1 MEAILERT
9 SKDDQR
15 IAKKSISKIQKI
27 SSLKTNVNDSGAVQ
41 ITVTGSEEPL
51 SIPKKAMALLKVIL
65 DNMAQG
71 KSITLLPSDSEIST
85 QQAADILNV
94 SRPYLIKLIEV
105 GKIPSKK
112 VGTHRRLRLTDIL
125 AYDNRMKEIQ
135 DEKLAELARLAQE
148 MDLGY

>member
-27 SSLKTNVNDSGAVQ
+27 SSLKTNINDSGAVQ
-41 ITVTGSEEPL
+41 ITVTGSEESL
-51 SIPKKAMALLKVIL
+51 SIPKKAMALLNVIL

-94 SRPYLIKLIEV
+94 SRPYLIKLVET

-112 VGTHRRLRLTDIL
+112 VGTHRRLRLSDIL
-125 AYDNRMKEIQ
+125 DYDNKMKEIQ

-148 MDLGY
+148 MDWGY

>member
-15 IAKKSISKIQKI
+15 IAKKSISKIRKI
-27 SSLKTNVNDSGAVQ
+27 SSLRTNINDSGTVQ
-41 ITVTGSEEPL
+41 ITVTGSEEQL
-51 SIPKKAMALLKVIL
+51 SIPKKAMALLNVIL

-94 SRPYLIKLIEV
+94 SRPYLIKLIET

-125 AYDNRMKEIQ
+125 DYDNRMKGIQ
-135 DEKLAELARLAQE
+135 DDKLAELARLAQE